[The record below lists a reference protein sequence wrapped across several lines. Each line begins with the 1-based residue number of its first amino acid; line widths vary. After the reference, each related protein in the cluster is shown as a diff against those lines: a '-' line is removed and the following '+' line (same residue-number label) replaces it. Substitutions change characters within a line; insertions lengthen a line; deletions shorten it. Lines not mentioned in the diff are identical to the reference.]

1 MQLLSMLSPSMIV
14 YFFYI
19 LAVTQNANYLLFCVC
34 LVFLLYAEIVFF
46 IVFDPV
52 GFLAKCTIDLRGVD
66 GGCGLHASH
75 SSLKHITASGPA
87 AEVIQVLLDTNKS
100 IWIKWDLPVCSSS
113 HRIFLLF
120 RVP

>member
-34 LVFLLYAEIVFF
+34 LVFLLYAEIVF

>member
-1 MQLLSMLSPSMIV
+1 MPIIRC
-14 YFFYI
+14 F
-19 LAVTQNANYLLFCVC
+19 VC
-34 LVFLLYAEIVFF
+34 AWFFLLYAEIVFF
-46 IVFDPV
+46 IGFDPV